1 MEIEGGGA
9 ELKPQL
15 RGVVPVGS
23 LSRIDCTASLPQQM
37 TVTPIWVL
45 SLFSVDLIEGSGSHS
60 CTLLCRLVCLRSI
73 LLLPHYLN
81 SWRWQTQHFSQ
92 LFVNWSLDEPNSF
105 GWMGDYNH
113 KCAHLC
119 QSAINLNWV
128 LVGPLEQLI
137 STLALPVLW
146 NFENHHK
153 CGQGITVFLKKLQE
167 CKVTLWSY
175 SSFQRFWINTHSSNN
190 IIVFSL
196 LLDWI
201 KSLSFFL
208 DFLCWPKTL
217 LLLLGNLILLRETV
231 QFLFVNR
238 ETTAD

>member
-45 SLFSVDLIEGSGSHS
+45 SLFSVDLIEIEGSGSRS
-60 CTLLCRLVCLRSI
+60 CAVLCRLVCLRSI
-73 LLLPHYLN
+73 LLLSHLLN
-81 SWRWQTQHFSQ
+81 SWQWQTQHFSQ

-128 LVGPLEQLI
+128 LVRPLEQLI

-146 NFENHHK
+146 KLWKPPQVWSRYNGLFEEIARK
-153 CGQGITVFLKKLQE
+153 QGHPLELFIFSKILNQH
-167 CKVTLWSY
+167 TL
-175 SSFQRFWINTHSSNN
+175 
-190 IIVFSL
+190 V
-196 LLDWI
+196 
-201 KSLSFFL
+201 K
-208 DFLCWPKTL
+208 
-217 LLLLGNLILLRETV
+217 
-231 QFLFVNR
+231 
-238 ETTAD
+238 

>member
-1 MEIEGGGA
+1 MTPIWVFSLFYVGWMEIEGGGA

-45 SLFSVDLIEGSGSHS
+45 SLFSVDLIEIEGSGSRS
-60 CTLLCRLVCLRSI
+60 CAVLCRLVCLRSI

-153 CGQGITVFLKKLQE
+153 CGQGIKVFLKKLQE
-167 CKVTLWSY
+167 SKVTLWSY
-175 SSFQRFWINTHSSNN
+175 SSFQRFCINTHSSNN

-201 KSLSFFL
+201 KYHSSWIFFAGQKHCC
-208 DFLCWPKTL
+208 FCW
-217 LLLLGNLILLRETV
+217 ETWSY
-231 QFLFVNR
+231 
-238 ETTAD
+238 